1 MEKESGLMEV
11 LWTIILEIAAF
22 ILEALIPSKKRKKYR
37 KNVKVLKKQDW
48 FRRLAKDYGPTFYM
62 TQSIR
67 AKILQYN
74 DSLDLQ
80 IYRQELERTA
90 RRAIG

>member
-11 LWTIILEIAAF
+11 LLTIIWEIVSF
-22 ILEALIPSKKRKKYR
+22 ILEALIPSKKRRKYR
-37 KNVKVLKKQDW
+37 RNVKVLKKQDW
-48 FRRLAKDYGPTFYM
+48 FRKLAKNYGPMFYM

-67 AKILQYN
+67 AKILKYD

-80 IYRQELERTA
+80 IYRQELEKTA
-90 RRAIG
+90 KRDIG